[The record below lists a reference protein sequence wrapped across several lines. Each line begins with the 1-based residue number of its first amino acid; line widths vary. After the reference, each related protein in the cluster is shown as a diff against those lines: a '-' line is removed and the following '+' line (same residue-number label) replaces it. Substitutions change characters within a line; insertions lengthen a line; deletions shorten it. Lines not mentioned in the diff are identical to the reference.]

1 MRILTQFFYKL
12 HCSFRDIIKQE
23 RILLRDVWGENFV
36 RRKKKK
42 KMQDWGKKQKKK
54 ILLERGWESFRNS
67 CRKMCILLPRNKP
80 RFLRMSEGEE
90 SFRTLVETTRFPM
103 KEINKTQ
110 ALKTYFFFSI
120 EILAFHWL
128 GILSFFFSFCHC
140 FFFDR
145 GRDSPKKPSKYIN
158 SR

>member
-80 RFLRMSEGEE
+80 RFLRMSEGKE

-128 GILSFFFSFCHC
+128 GILSFFF
-140 FFFDR
+140 FFLSLFLLR
-145 GRDSPKKPSKYIN
+145 
-158 SR
+158 SRTRQS